1 MSVPFVPH
9 VCFKAGVK
17 STSFKSNSRYCVDR
31 KSVWRIFFKFRVN
44 AALVLKRL
52 KIPVGIICVQ
62 TEKKKDS
69 LIIRQIFSP
78 LSLDSCRRKMNHFF
92 INSGRNVSNY

>member
-1 MSVPFVPH
+1 MLSRLRNHENSVIIMFFLEVEIYPLFHVSVPFVPH

-52 KIPVGIICVQ
+52 IIPVYIICVQ
-62 TEKKKDS
+62 TEKK
-69 LIIRQIFSP
+69 
-78 LSLDSCRRKMNHFF
+78 RK
-92 INSGRNVSNY
+92 IL